1 MYSFDSSKF
10 FVIIKITIFAPVI
23 FPSHKKYLLLMSS
36 RLKGVLCG
44 VGAAVSYGMN
54 PLGALPLYSYGI
66 NTNSVLFYRYGLAV
80 ILLGIFMAM
89 GRKSFSI
96 TLKEFAV
103 LVPLGILFALSSL
116 TLFASF
122 HFMDAGVASTLLFVY
137 PVMVAVIM
145 AMFFKERITFVT
157 VVSILLSLSGIALL
171 YRGGDGGV
179 LNTTGVLLVMLSSL
193 TYALYIVVVN
203 KSSLRVSSVKLTFY
217 VLLVGVLL
225 IVSCSLLGSNE
236 SKIQLLTTPGMW
248 LHASILAVFPTIVS
262 LLLMVVAVHEIG
274 STPTAVLGALEPL
287 TAVILGVT
295 LFGERLTVGLS
306 VGIMLILSA
315 VVLIVL
321 GNSISLNR
329 ITMVA
334 GRFGHLLAKHWRW
347 K

>member
-1 MYSFDSSKF
+1 MN
-10 FVIIKITIFAPVI
+10 
-23 FPSHKKYLLLMSS
+23 S

-54 PLGALPLYSYGI
+54 PLGALPLYADGI
-66 NTNSVLFYRYGLAV
+66 NTTTVLFYRYGLAV
-80 ILLGIFMAM
+80 ILLGLFMAVE
-89 GRKSFSI
+89 RKSFSI
-96 TLKEFAV
+96 TLKEFAI
-103 LVPLGILFALSSL
+103 LVPLGVLFALSSL

-137 PVMVAVIM
+137 PVMVAIIM
-145 AMFFKERITFVT
+145 AIFFKERITFVT
-157 VVSILLSLSGIALL
+157 VLSILLSLFGIALL

-179 LNTTGVLLVMLSSL
+179 LDTTGVLLVMLSSL
-193 TYALYIVVVN
+193 TYALYIVIVN
-203 KSSLRVSSVKLTFY
+203 KSSLRMSSLKLTFY

-225 IVSCSLLGSNE
+225 ITSCSFFGDGE
-236 SKIQLLTTPGMW
+236 TRIQILTTPSMW

-274 STPTAVLGALEPL
+274 STPTAVIGALEPL
-287 TAVILGVT
+287 TAVMLGVT
-295 LFGERLTVGLS
+295 LFGEELTLRLS

-315 VVLIVL
+315 VILIIL

-329 ITMVA
+329 ITVVV
-334 GRFGHLLAKHWRW
+334 GNLGHLLAKYWRW